1 MKIKNKIIIKTAITI
16 FGIIILFVIPSI
28 LSNNSRS
35 KYLDKIPS
43 TESIYDSL
51 FSRKEESIQTYSSSE
66 DNVTTIEA
74 VDINSLPEFNN
85 TPYIY
90 INNNIPQ
97 IKEDILN
104 ADIGTYYYS
113 ELDELGRVGLCYCII
128 DSSYLPTEERGDI
141 SNIEPTGWSQNK
153 YDGINNGYLYNRCHL
168 IPASFNGPCGRP
180 GEREDLLRRDLF
192 TGTRYLNIDGQ
203 WQFEET
209 VLNYLKENQNKAVIY
224 QIEPIF
230 LNTELVPRGVH
241 IQAQSIS
248 DNEVSFNVFCYNV
261 QPEPAIEIN
270 YSTGENHLR
279 NNNESVPK

>member
-1 MKIKNKIIIKTAITI
+1 MKIKNKKILKTAITI
-16 FGIIILFVIPSI
+16 LGVIILFIIPSI

-51 FSRKEESIQTYSSSE
+51 FSKKEDSTQSYSSVSTE
-66 DNVTTIEA
+66 TEII
-74 VDINSLPEFNN
+74 DISSLPDFNN
-85 TPYIY
+85 EPFIY
-90 INNNIPQ
+90 INDNKPQ
-97 IKEDILN
+97 INEDILN

-113 ELDELGRVGLCYCII
+113 ELDELGRVGLCYCVI
-128 DSSYLPTEERGDI
+128 DSSYLPKEERGDI

-168 IPASFNGPCGRP
+168 IPASLNGPCGRP
-180 GEREDLLRRDLF
+180 GESEDLLRRDLF
-192 TGTRYLNIDGQ
+192 TGTRYINIEGQ

-230 LNTELVPRGVH
+230 FNQELVPRGVH
-241 IQAQSIS
+241 IQAQSLS

-261 QPEPAIEIN
+261 QPDPAIEIN
-270 YSTGENHLR
+270 YSTGENHLK
-279 NNNESVPK
+279 NNGSVTQ